1 MAMTPE
7 RVAMRVE
14 LLIDSIRHG
23 LGHSFAEQNIA
34 LTLGYLGQV
43 HDLGIINREQFTTLV
58 IAVNE
63 AGDNWRPG
71 IDADGLPLDDDLDP
85 QA

>member
-7 RVAMRVE
+7 RVAIRVE

-23 LGHSFAEQNIA
+23 LSHSLAEHNVA
-34 LTLGYLGQV
+34 LTLGYIGQV
-43 HDLGIINREQFTTLV
+43 HDLGIISREQFIALV

-63 AGDNWRPG
+63 AADNWRPQV
-71 IDADGLPLDDDLDP
+71 DADGLPLGDDLD
-85 QA
+85 QQ